1 MLKLVHEHINQ
12 LWEETDLSLEKIR
25 QNIIEKNPEASISVS
40 KLHRI
45 LSDPLSKLSLEDLL
59 MLIRDGFKK
68 DPNVLLAKI
77 GGQEYEDSKDV
88 GYKGAAALIADFER
102 RETAIRTAFTEQL
115 EKEKVLR
122 ANIHQAFNEAKD
134 AFDRAVSTMTAEHE
148 AALKHRDETYD
159 RAKNHLK
166 EQLADDAKEYKK
178 YIKDKDDSLKIMSTH
193 AGAAMKSLKW
203 WRTTAI
209 ITSSALAAAFF
220 YLVWELTNLDKGAT
234 AILIQMIKDGII

>member
-25 QNIIEKNPEASISVS
+25 QNIIEKNPEASLSVS

-45 LSDPLSKLSLEDLL
+45 LSDPLCKLSLEDLL

-88 GYKGAAALIADFER
+88 GYKGAATLIADFER
-102 RETAIRTAFTEQL
+102 RELAIRKAFTEQL

-122 ANIHQAFNEAKD
+122 ANIHQAFNEAKE
-134 AFDRAVSTMTAEHE
+134 AFDRAVSTMTIEHE
-148 AALKHRDETYD
+148 AALRHRDETYD

-166 EQLADDAKEYKK
+166 EQLAADAREYKQ
-178 YIKDKDDSLKIMSTH
+178 YIKDKDDSLELMSTH

-203 WRTTAI
+203 WRAAAI
-209 ITSSALAAAFF
+209 ITSSALALAFF

-234 AILIQMIKDGII
+234 AVLIQMIKDGVI

>member
-12 LWEETDLSLEKIR
+12 LWDETGFSLEKIR
-25 QNIIEKNPEASISVS
+25 QNIIERHPTESISIS

-45 LSDPLSKLSLEDLL
+45 LSEPSCKVSLDDLL
-59 MLIRDGFKK
+59 MVVQDGFRR

-115 EKEKVLR
+115 EKEKLLR

-134 AFDRAVSTMTAEHE
+134 AFDRAVSIMTAEHE

-159 RAKNHLK
+159 RVKIHLK
-166 EQLADDAKEYKK
+166 DQLADDAKAYQQ
-178 YIKDKDDSLKIMSTH
+178 YLKDKDDSLGIMSTH
-193 AGAAMKSLKW
+193 VGEAMKSLKW

-209 ITSSALAAAFF
+209 ITSSALATAFF

-234 AILIQMIKDGII
+234 TILIQMIKDGLI

>member
-25 QNIIEKNPEASISVS
+25 QNIVEKNPEASISVS

-45 LSDPLSKLSLEDLL
+45 LSDPLCKLSLEDLL
-59 MLIRDGFKK
+59 MLIQDGFKK

-102 RETAIRTAFTEQL
+102 RETAIRAAFTEQL

-134 AFDRAVSTMTAEHE
+134 AFDRAVRTMTAEHE
-148 AALKHRDETYD
+148 AALKHRDETYE

-166 EQLADDAKEYKK
+166 EQLADDAKEYSEPNLK
-178 YIKDKDDSLKIMSTH
+178 YGRCLLLCYLCWKALLTLFIIIFDASCKNDFIFKIHYAPVFYQKHLSIKNN
-193 AGAAMKSLKW
+193 
-203 WRTTAI
+203 
-209 ITSSALAAAFF
+209 F
-220 YLVWELTNLDKGAT
+220 
-234 AILIQMIKDGII
+234 